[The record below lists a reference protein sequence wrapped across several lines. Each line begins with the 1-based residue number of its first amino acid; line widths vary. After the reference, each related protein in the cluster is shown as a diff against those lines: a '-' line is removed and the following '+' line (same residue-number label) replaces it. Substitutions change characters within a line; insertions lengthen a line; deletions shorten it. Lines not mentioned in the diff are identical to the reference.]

1 LSIYSFLDPGS
12 SYRLPRS
19 FDYDC
24 YIEAEREFWA
34 LFPET
39 DGKRVNF
46 SLLGLTAQLFME
58 AAEDGSELQS
68 DETYFLMPCEDRTM
82 RPVRM
87 RAGRRLTLA
96 EYRMSHLTGVK
107 LMECMRSTHAI
118 MEMVHLK
125 VMGREIAGGD

>member
-1 LSIYSFLDPGS
+1 LFLDPAS
-12 SYRLPRS
+12 AYRLPRS

-46 SLLGLTAQLFME
+46 SLLGLTAQLFVE
-58 AAEDGSELQS
+58 AAEDGSELRA
-68 DETYFLMPCEDRTM
+68 DETYFLMPCDDRTM

-96 EYRMSHLTGVK
+96 EYRMSHFTGVK
-107 LMECMRSTHAI
+107 LMDCMRSTRGI
-118 MEMVHLK
+118 MKAVHME
-125 VMGREIAGGD
+125 VMGPEIAGED